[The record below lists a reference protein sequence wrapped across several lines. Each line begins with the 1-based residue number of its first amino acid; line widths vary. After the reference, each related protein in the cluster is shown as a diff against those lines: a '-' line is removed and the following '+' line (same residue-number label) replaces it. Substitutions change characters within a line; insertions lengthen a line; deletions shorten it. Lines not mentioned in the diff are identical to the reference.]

1 VGATSQDELRGSSY
15 PVRVSFDERG
25 WTGWVRLRTGQEL
38 SIRGKDLARLG
49 TALTEL
55 VAVIDGT
62 DPATM
67 TVEPTW
73 DVTTP
78 GHRIG
83 LVLVPAGGDPGR
95 GRRPSPPR
103 PPQADTLDTRSARRI
118 VAAMADAT
126 APA

>member
-1 VGATSQDELRGSSY
+1 VGGTTQAELRGSCY

-25 WTGWVRLRTGQEL
+25 WTGWIRLRTGQEL
-38 SIRGKDLARLG
+38 SIRAKDLARLG

-62 DPATM
+62 DPSTM

-83 LVLVPAGGDPGR
+83 LTLVPAGGDRGPGR
-95 GRRPSPPR
+95 DAHPPR
-103 PPQADTLDTRSARRI
+103 PPHVDTLDTRSARRI
-118 VAAMADAT
+118 VAALVDVT
-126 APA
+126 APS

>member
-1 VGATSQDELRGSSY
+1 VGVTSQEELRGNSY
-15 PVRVSFDERG
+15 PVRVSFDEQG

-49 TALTEL
+49 AALSEL

-62 DPATM
+62 DPASM

-83 LVLVPAGGDPGR
+83 LVLVPAGGDAGPAR
-95 GRRPSPPR
+95 ASSPPR
-103 PPQADTLDTRSARRI
+103 PAHVDTLDTRSARRI
-118 VAAMADAT
+118 VAAMVDAT
-126 APA
+126 AAN